1 MIRPLI
7 RSTIRLFRD
16 SRGVTATE
24 FALVAPVFMMFLF
37 LVIDGA
43 RVVWTYQSLQEVA
56 TNSARCAALGVTG
69 CKTASEVQAYAV
81 ARAAAQQ
88 IKITTSAVTLTPGA
102 VCSTVSGMT
111 RVAISATY
119 QGASTKLLPSS
130 LTTLNTES
138 CFPTA
143 S

>member
-1 MIRPLI
+1 M
-7 RSTIRLFRD
+7 TLFRD
-16 SRGVTATE
+16 TRGITATE
-24 FALVAPVFMMFLF
+24 FALVAPAFMMFMF
-37 LVIDGA
+37 LIIDGC
-43 RVVWTYQSLQEVA
+43 RVAWTYQTLQDVA
-56 TNSARCAALGVTG
+56 TNTARCAALGVTG

-88 IKITTSAVTLTPGA
+88 IKLTTSAVTLTPSTSCSA
-102 VCSTVSGMT
+102 VAGMT
-111 RVAISATY
+111 KVAIVSTY

-130 LTTLNTES
+130 LTSLSTES